1 MLVVYPLAHVAYH
14 TLYILS
20 VTAPSKAPHSYLA
33 MLGETWMESFKSC
46 MAFGAFEVDEKI
58 LVLPVVVLTSL
69 EIHHKWCQCPLQ
81 VDLAAP
87 CRMGSGQPSC
97 MVLVLWVGSGYET
110 TCGICD
116 VKINFFHC
124 FCILQLSRWE

>member
-46 MAFGAFEVDEKI
+46 MAFGAFEVDETI
-58 LVLPVVVLTSL
+58 LVLPVVVLTRSAC
-69 EIHHKWCQCPLQ
+69 ITSP
-81 VDLAAP
+81 
-87 CRMGSGQPSC
+87 GPS
-97 MVLVLWVGSGYET
+97 T
-110 TCGICD
+110 TPE
-116 VKINFFHC
+116 
-124 FCILQLSRWE
+124 CII